1 MSTAGF
7 LRTESAYAIGV
18 ALLLGLLLLWL
29 RPADR
34 ASTRNALV
42 LLGAAVIAQ
51 IAAIVAESQGATH
64 PAGILGDVAVIAVGV
79 VLVRL
84 AGLFV
89 FRVAL
94 PAMRVRVAQIAQDL
108 VTIGLLI
115 GWGFAWLRMTG
126 VDPTSLFTT
135 SAVITA
141 VVAFS
146 MQDTLGNLLGGVVL
160 QLDDS
165 LTVGDWVKVDDVSGR
180 VTDIRWRH
188 TAIETRNRETIIVPN
203 SWLMKNRFTVL
214 GAREDEAVRWRRW
227 VWFQLDLD
235 TTPTE
240 VCRVL
245 AKAATEAEIAH
256 VLRDPPPSA
265 VLMDMSDGVARY
277 ALRYWLDD
285 PREDDPTDSAVRT
298 HALAALARNGIRLAV
313 RREEHLV
320 TKENDARRSAQQAA
334 ESARRRAALDGVDL
348 FAALSPEEKNRLVDH
363 LVYAPFA
370 KGDIVTRQG
379 AVAHWLYLIV
389 AGEADIWLES
399 TAGRQHIT
407 VLEAGT
413 IFGEM
418 GMLTGEARR
427 ATVTA
432 RTDLVCYR
440 LDKAGFETI
449 LHGRPDIA
457 EGVSRVLATRASE
470 LDALQA
476 SAAGGADGAPEHAD
490 ILARIR
496 SFFGLT

>member
-7 LRTESAYAIGV
+7 LRAETFFAFGV
-18 ALLLGLLLLWL
+18 ALLLGLALLAL

-34 ASTRNALV
+34 GSTRNALV
-42 LLGAAVIAQ
+42 LFGAAALAE
-51 IAAIVAESQGATH
+51 IAAIVADAQGAAR
-64 PAGILGDVAVIAVGV
+64 PAGILGDIAVIAIGV
-79 VLVRL
+79 VLIRL
-84 AGLFV
+84 AGLFL

-94 PAMRVRVAQIAQDL
+94 PAIRVRVAQIAQDL

-115 GWGFAWLRMTG
+115 GWGIAWLRLTG

-141 VVAFS
+141 VIAFS

-165 LTVGDWVKVDDVSGR
+165 ITVGDWVKLDDVSGR

-188 TAIETRNRETIIVPN
+188 TAIETRNHETIIVPN

-235 TTPTE
+235 TTPSE

-265 VLMDMSDGVARY
+265 VLMDTSDGVARY

-298 HALAALARNGIRLAV
+298 HALAALKRNGIRLAV

-348 FAALSPEEKNRLVDH
+348 FTALSPEEKIRLVEH

-389 AGEADIWLES
+389 AGEADIWLE
-399 TAGRQHIT
+399 TAAGRRHIA
-407 VLEAGT
+407 VLVAGT

-418 GMLTGEARR
+418 GMLTGEPRR

-440 LDKAGFETI
+440 LDKAGFETV
-449 LHGRPDIA
+449 LHDRPDIA
-457 EGVSRVLATRASE
+457 DSVSRVLAAREAE
-470 LDALQA
+470 LEAQR
-476 SAAGGADGAPEHAD
+476 SSTAGGADEAPCHAD
-490 ILARIR
+490 ILASIR

>member
-7 LRTESAYAIGV
+7 LRPETFFAFSV
-18 ALLLGLLLLWL
+18 ALLLGLALLAM
-29 RPADR
+29 RPPDR
-34 ASTRNALV
+34 GSTRSALV
-42 LLGAAVIAQ
+42 LFGAAAIAE
-51 IAAIVAESQGATH
+51 IAAIVADAQGAAR
-64 PAGILGDVAVIAVGV
+64 PAGILGDIAVIAIGV
-79 VLVRL
+79 VLIRL
-84 AGLFV
+84 AGLFL

-94 PAMRVRVAQIAQDL
+94 PAVRVRVAQIAQDL

-115 GWGFAWLRMTG
+115 GWGIAWLRLTG

-141 VVAFS
+141 VIAFS

-165 LTVGDWVKVDDVSGR
+165 ITVGDWVKLDDVSGR

-188 TAIETRNRETIIVPN
+188 TAIETRNHETIIVPN

-265 VLMDMSDGVARY
+265 VLMDTSDGVARY

-348 FAALSPEEKNRLVDH
+348 FTALSPEEKNRLVEH

-389 AGEADIWLES
+389 AGEADIWLE
-399 TAGRQHIT
+399 TAAGRRHIA
-407 VLEAGT
+407 VLVSGT

-418 GMLTGEARR
+418 GMLTGAPRR

-440 LDKAGFETI
+440 LDKAGFETV
-449 LHGRPDIA
+449 LHDRPDIA
-457 EGVSRVLATRASE
+457 DGVSRVLAAREAE
-470 LDALQA
+470 LEAQR
-476 SAAGGADGAPEHAD
+476 SSTAGGADEAPCHAD
-490 ILARIR
+490 ILASIR

>member
-1 MSTAGF
+1 MSSAGF
-7 LRTESAYAIGV
+7 LRPETFSAFGV
-18 ALLLGLLLLWL
+18 ALLLGLALLAL

-34 ASTRNALV
+34 GSTRNALV
-42 LLGAAVIAQ
+42 LFGAAALAEIG
-51 IAAIVAESQGATH
+51 AIVADAHGAAR
-64 PAGILGDVAVIAVGV
+64 PAGILGDIAVIAIGV
-79 VLVRL
+79 VLIRL

-94 PAMRVRVAQIAQDL
+94 PAIRVGVAQIAQDL

-115 GWGFAWLRMTG
+115 GWGIAWLRLTG

-141 VVAFS
+141 VIAFS

-165 LTVGDWVKVDDVSGR
+165 ITVGDWVKLDDVSGR

-203 SWLMKNRFTVL
+203 SWLMKNRFTLL
-214 GAREDEAVRWRRW
+214 GARDDEAVRWRRW

-265 VLMDMSDGVARY
+265 VLMDTSDGVARY

-348 FAALSPEEKNRLVDH
+348 FTALSPEEKNRLVEH

-389 AGEADIWLES
+389 AGEADIWLE
-399 TAGRQHIT
+399 TGAGRRHIA
-407 VLEAGT
+407 VLVAGT

-418 GMLTGEARR
+418 GMLTGEPRR

-432 RTDLVCYR
+432 HTDLVCYR
-440 LDKAGFETI
+440 LDKAGFETV
-449 LHGRPDIA
+449 LHDRPDIA
-457 EGVSRVLATRASE
+457 DSVSRVLAAREAE
-470 LDALQA
+470 LEAQRSSIA
-476 SAAGGADGAPEHAD
+476 GSADEAPRHAD
-490 ILARIR
+490 ILASIR